1 MIFLM
6 RIFFAVFFFA
16 SSAHAVR
23 LKDIANV
30 RGVRDNQLIGYG
42 LVVGLKGTGD
52 SKSEFTNKSMARMLD
67 KLGIKVEDGDVAKKN
82 VAAVLITATLPPFA
96 RAGNKMDITVNS
108 IGDAASLE
116 NGTLVQSPLRASDQ
130 NVYAVA
136 QGAISIGRT
145 SGKTVHSTVGTISGG
160 AIIEKDV
167 LQDNFTN
174 RKVYRLTLHNPDITT
189 AVRIAQT
196 VNMDLGGKYAT
207 AMDPATV
214 DVVVPFSYEGKGI
227 ELLATIE
234 SLNIEPDQKAKVV
247 INEKTGTVIIGE
259 NVRISTVA
267 ISHGDINLKVGGA
280 KAAPTAAPG
289 PVAAANSPDMAPPA
303 PVDAPAAPTSAPAPQ
318 APLVAPETAP
328 TMESVPMRA
337 PASIV
342 ASAPQK
348 DKNVKLLTE
357 SVSVGELVQSLNQ
370 MGVSPK
376 DLIVILQNIKASG
389 ALQGELEIL

>member
-1 MIFLM
+1 MISMM
-6 RIFFAVFFFA
+6 RVFCIILFF
-16 SSAHAVR
+16 SSVAHAVR

-67 KLGIKVEDGDVAKKN
+67 KLGVKVEDGDIAKKN

-108 IGDAASLE
+108 IGDASSLE
-116 NGTLVQSPLRASDQ
+116 GGTLVQSPLRASDQ

-136 QGAISIGRT
+136 QGAISIGRS
-145 SGKTVHSTVGTISGG
+145 SGKAVHSTVGSISGG
-160 AIIEKDV
+160 AIIEKDI

-174 RKVYRLTLHNPDITT
+174 RKMYRLTLHNPDITT
-189 AVRIAQT
+189 AVRISQT

-207 AMDPATV
+207 AVDPATV
-214 DVVVPFSYEGKGI
+214 DIVVPFSYEGKGV

-234 SLNIEPDQKAKVV
+234 SLNVEPDLKAKVV

-267 ISHGDINLKVGGA
+267 ISHGDINLKVGA
-280 KAAPTAAPG
+280 KPEPAAP
-289 PVAAANSPDMAPPA
+289 PVAQAPVAA
-303 PVDAPAAPTSAPAPQ
+303 PVDAPAPPSP
-318 APLVAPETAP
+318 VAPMTPPPTA
-328 TMESVPMRA
+328 TEVVPLRA
-337 PASIV
+337 PAAINV
-342 ASAPQK
+342 AAVVPNKK
-348 DKNVKLLTE
+348 DAVKLMQE